1 MFNTLNI
8 DGIVCTIRR
17 GYFLNIN
24 LLRILSEYKPSGYFL
39 NINLLKLSE
48 FRIGFTRLFYSIVTE
63 GKKRV
68 FEEIVF
74 KIEKEYIS
82 RRFCVMK
89 SD

>member
-24 LLRILSEYKPSGYFL
+24 LL
-39 NINLLKLSE
+39 KLSE
-48 FRIGFTRLFYSIVTE
+48 FRIGFTRLFYSFVTE